1 MKKRMAICDS
11 DKYYRQSMQN
21 YLIKRLT
28 EFEILTFAS
37 LHEAAEYSKKQAFAI
52 FLISESLY
60 EKGMLDIQALQV
72 FILKEDGK
80 AKIMEYPYL
89 EKYQSMETLI
99 YELLNEYAEHS
110 LMDVPVYRCARAV
123 RVHAFY
129 SPVAPWEQTKAAFAL
144 GQVLSEKNHKVL
156 YLNLHAFVGCRKLF
170 MERLDSRADITD
182 LLYVAGRHE
191 PNFCYRIQGMKQSLG
206 GVDYFAP
213 AEDCM
218 DLLLV
223 TQGEWQTLLEKL
235 QEIGEYTDI
244 ILDLS
249 EICQGLYYF
258 LQNSDCIYS
267 ICART
272 REEQL
277 AMEQYKG
284 VMEKREMSSV
294 LEKTKW
300 IELSQ
305 EWLGRVGSLERLTMT
320 PLGEYMKGLVERD
333 GNRSI

>member
-1 MKKRMAICDS
+1 MKKRLAICDRNER
-11 DKYYRQSMQN
+11 YRQSMQS
-21 YLIKRLT
+21 YLMKRLT
-28 EFEILTFAS
+28 GFEILAFTS
-37 LHEAAEYSKKQAFAI
+37 LYEAAEYSKKQAFAI
-52 FLISESLY
+52 CLISESFY
-60 EKGMLDIQALQV
+60 EKGLANIQALQV

-80 AKIMEYPYL
+80 ADIAEYPYL

-99 YELLNEYAEHS
+99 HEFLNEYAEHS
-110 LMDVPVYRCARAV
+110 LMDIPIYRCARAA
-123 RVHAFY
+123 RVHTFY
-129 SPVAPWEQTKAAFAL
+129 SPVASQEQTKAAFAL

-156 YLNLHAFVGCRKLF
+156 YLNLHAFVGCRELF
-170 MERLDSRADITD
+170 METFDSRADITD
-182 LLYVAGRHE
+182 LLYVVGRKE
-191 PNFCYRIQGMKQSLG
+191 PNFSYRIQSIKQRLG

-218 DLLLV
+218 DLLPV
-223 TQGEWQTLLEKL
+223 TQAEWQTLMERL
-235 QEIGEYTDI
+235 QEMGEYTDI

-277 AMEQYKG
+277 AMEQYKV
-284 VMEKREMSSV
+284 VMEKREISFV
-294 LEKTKW
+294 LKKTKW

-305 EWLGRVGSLERLTMT
+305 EWLGRVGNLEQLTMT
-320 PLGEYMKGLVERD
+320 PLGEYMKGLIEKD
-333 GNRSI
+333 GNRPI

>member
-1 MKKRMAICDS
+1 MRKRLAICDN
-11 DKYYRQSMQN
+11 DERYRQSMQS
-21 YLIKRLT
+21 YLMKRLT

-37 LHEAAEYSKKQAFAI
+37 LQEAAEYSKKQAFAI
-52 FLISESLY
+52 FLISEYSY
-60 EKGMLDIQALQV
+60 EKGLLDIQALQV

-80 AKIMEYPYL
+80 AKITEYPYL

-99 YELLNEYAEHS
+99 HELLNEYAEHS
-110 LMDVPVYRCARAV
+110 LMDIPIYRCARAA
-123 RVHAFY
+123 RVHTFY
-129 SPVAPWEQTKAAFAL
+129 SPVASQEQTKTAFAL
-144 GQVLSEKNHKVL
+144 GQVLAEKNHKVL
-156 YLNLHAFVGCRKLF
+156 YLNLHAFVGCRELF
-170 MERLDSRADITD
+170 METFDSRADITD
-182 LLYVAGRHE
+182 LLYVAGKRE
-191 PNFCYRIQGMKQSLG
+191 PNFSYRIQGMKQRLG

-218 DLLLV
+218 DLLPI
-223 TQGEWQTLLEKL
+223 TQAEWQTLLKRL
-235 QEIGEYTDI
+235 QEMGEYTDI

-305 EWLGRVGSLERLTMT
+305 EWMGRVGNLERLVMT

-333 GNRSI
+333 GSKPI